1 MSSSLFFAEQNEN
14 DDKTASS
21 SKEPKG
27 ENGLG
32 NRNSDNSKSVANRI
46 MDNGKGDSND
56 REQSSIAPG
65 TLVDSQT
72 LVSQTQDRMWRAL
85 KRRYQYDSTLKHGQ
99 EYLRNHVNSKISLAV
114 IYADLV
120 GSTNMIMTL
129 PVDKVITI
137 IRAFSYEISS
147 VVYCYAGYVL
157 KYVGDA
163 VIAFFPSSYN
173 KLLSCDKAVQCA
185 KSMITVIKNGI
196 NPILNQYDY
205 PELSTKIGIDEGVN
219 VIVQYGHD
227 KSSPIDILG
236 YSMSITAKITSL
248 TNPNTISVGEDVY
261 KVLHPQIKNKFIEV
275 KHSIKDWKY
284 SDRQTGQIYRIYRT
298 E

>member
-14 DDKTASS
+14 DNKTASS

-32 NRNSDNSKSVANRI
+32 NRNSDNTKSVANRI
-46 MDNGKGDSND
+46 TDNGKGDSND
-56 REQSSIAPG
+56 REQSSIASG

-85 KRRYQYDSTLKHGQ
+85 KLRYQYDSTLKHGQ

-137 IRAFSYEISS
+137 IRAFHM
-147 VVYCYAGYVL
+147 
-157 KYVGDA
+157 K
-163 VIAFFPSSYN
+163 
-173 KLLSCDKAVQCA
+173 
-185 KSMITVIKNGI
+185 
-196 NPILNQYDY
+196 
-205 PELSTKIGIDEGVN
+205 
-219 VIVQYGHD
+219 
-227 KSSPIDILG
+227 
-236 YSMSITAKITSL
+236 
-248 TNPNTISVGEDVY
+248 
-261 KVLHPQIKNKFIEV
+261 
-275 KHSIKDWKY
+275 
-284 SDRQTGQIYRIYRT
+284 
-298 E
+298 